1 MVERRIK
8 IIVNGKEREAS
19 ERYVVSSEKP
29 VMVEQRSSS
38 PSKLPRHYNQKLK
51 QVWISAFFA
60 LGIGLT
66 FGLIMLS
73 LFTGEHSTI
82 EQAKGKVTD
91 NEVKTAQETDF
102 DLTVSIIQGGAFQT
116 LKSAHK
122 IKDQILKDGYAAI
135 VDETEQ
141 PYRLYMGIGTKKE
154 HLQTLLSEYD
164 AYGQETYVKNLDIIP
179 SETLTETEKQLLVE
193 GKDLLLAFI
202 MDTERLLNGQ
212 SINDRELLTKK
223 MLAWKSKVERE
234 WKGSEKIND
243 FVHALQETDR
253 AIQAYI
259 DDKKAKQLW
268 AMENNVLQAFLL
280 YKHFVNEN

>member
-8 IIVNGKEREAS
+8 IIVNGKEREAG
-19 ERYVVSSEKP
+19 ERYAISCEKP
-29 VMVEQRSSS
+29 AVTQQRPSS
-38 PSKLPRHYNQKLK
+38 PPKRKRRFQQNFK

-73 LFTGEHSTI
+73 LFTGEHSI
-82 EQAKGKVTD
+82 VEQAQGKVTD
-91 NEVKTAQETDF
+91 N
-102 DLTVSIIQGGAFQT
+102 DLQTSEDADLNFTVTIIQGGAFQT
-116 LKSAHK
+116 LESANS

-135 VDETEQ
+135 VDETEK

-154 HLQTLLSEYD
+154 HLQTILSEFD
-164 AYGQETYVKNLDIIP
+164 SYGQDTYVKNLDIIP
-179 SETLTETEKQLLVE
+179 SETLTESDKQLLVE

-212 SINDRELLTKK
+212 SIDDRELLTKK

-234 WKGSEKIND
+234 WSGSEKIND
-243 FVHALQETDR
+243 FIHALQETDR

-259 DDKKAKQLW
+259 DNKKAKQLW
-268 AMENNVLQAFLL
+268 TMENTVLQAFLL
-280 YKHFVNEN
+280 YKKLVNEK